1 MEAYRQAFHRWTTF
15 QQLEP
20 ELKSNLLS
28 ITDEKEIEDRF
39 YRHLEFGT
47 GGLRGVIG
55 AGTNRINLY
64 TVRRAT
70 EGLARYLDRNVEN
83 AKEKGV
89 VIAYDSRQMSPEF
102 AEAAAGVLAKNGMKV
117 YLFKELRPTP
127 MLSFAVRFLNA
138 ASGIVLTASHN
149 PPEYNGYKVYGADGG
164 QIPPVAANGILEA
177 INEVENE
184 LEVEFV
190 SILEAEKMGLIQ
202 YLDEDIDVEYTKGL
216 LSLSVNRDVVK
227 TVADDFRIVFTPL
240 HGTGN
245 KPVRRILGE
254 MGFKQVHV
262 VKEQEHPDPF
272 FSTVSSPN
280 PEERQAFDLALDLA
294 KKVHADIVLGTDPDA
309 DRVGIITKDLNDEYV
324 ILNGNQTG
332 ALLLHYLL
340 EQKSKN
346 DGIPENAVVLKTIVT
361 SDIGRAIATA
371 YHAATIDTLT
381 GFKFIGEKIEEY
393 HSTGE
398 YHFLFGYEE
407 SYGYLI
413 GDFVRDKDAVQAA
426 MMACEM
432 AAYYKS
438 CGKTLYQVLEEIY
451 SEYGYYI
458 EDLTSFTL
466 KGKDG
471 QQKIASIMDKVRN
484 VPLSQIG
491 DVAVSSIKDY
501 ALGIEGLP
509 KSDVVKYQLEDGSW
523 VAIRPS
529 GTEPKIKFYFS
540 AVDKQKEIAVSK
552 LEMLK
557 SFVLNLVEN

>member
-1 MEAYRQAFHRWTTF
+1 MEHQIAYHRWSQF

-20 ELKSNLLS
+20 DLKTELLS
-28 ITDEKEIEDRF
+28 LTDEKEIEDRF
-39 YRHLEFGT
+39 YRFLEFGT

-55 AGTNRINLY
+55 AGTNRINRY

-70 EGLARYLDRNVEN
+70 EGLAKYLLENVEN

-102 AEAAAGVLAKNGMKV
+102 AEAAAGVLARNEIKV
-117 YLFKELRPTP
+117 YLFQELRPTP
-127 MLSFAVRFLNA
+127 MLSFAVRHLRA

-149 PPEYNGYKVYGADGG
+149 PPEYNGYKVYGEDGG
-164 QIPPVAANGILEA
+164 QIPPMVADGILEA
-177 INEVENE
+177 INRVENE
-184 LEVEFV
+184 LTVEFI
-190 SILEAEKMGLIQ
+190 SQGEGIEKGLVHL
-202 YLDEDIDVEYTKGL
+202 LDEEIDAAYTERL
-216 LSLSVNRDVVK
+216 LSLSLQSEAVK
-227 TVADDFRIVFTPL
+227 KVSDDFRIVFTPL

-245 KPVRRILGE
+245 KPVRRVLAE

-262 VKEQEHPDPF
+262 VTEQEQPDPF

-280 PEERQAFDLALDLA
+280 PEERQAFNLALSLA
-294 KKVHADIVLGTDPDA
+294 KKVDADIVLGTDPDA

-340 EQKSKN
+340 EQKSER
-346 DGIPENAVVLKTIVT
+346 GGVPANAVVLKTIVT
-361 SDIGRAIATA
+361 SEIGRAIASA
-371 YHAATIDTLT
+371 YNIATIDTLT

-393 HSTGE
+393 NTSKE
-398 YHFLFGYEE
+398 YQFLFGYEE

-426 MMACEM
+426 MIACEM

-438 CGKTLYQVLEEIY
+438 LGKTLYQVLEEIY
-451 SEYGYYI
+451 KQHGYFI
-458 EDLTSFTL
+458 EDLASFTL
-466 KGKDG
+466 KGKEG
-471 QQKIASIMDKVRN
+471 QEKIVGIMDKARKN
-484 VPLSQIG
+484 PFSTIG
-491 DVAVSSIKDY
+491 SIGVSTLKDY
-501 ALGIEGLP
+501 SLGIEGLP
-509 KSDVVKYQLEDGSW
+509 KSNVLKYFLEDGSW

-540 AVDKQKEIAVSK
+540 AVDKQKDAATIK

-557 SFVLNLVEN
+557 RFVTSLVEN